1 MPPVITLLKDAVPP
15 EQIVMP
21 APPTATVGSAATV
34 RVAVGNETQPL
45 EVCVNVKV
53 AVPAPTAVMAPALV
67 MVATAVLLDA
77 QVPPV
82 VGVMVAV
89 PPTQIFVELKVPMV
103 GRGVIDKVIELLACG
118 QPELLFVL

>member
-1 MPPVITLLKDAVPP
+1 MKH
-15 EQIVMP
+15 
-21 APPTATVGSAATV
+21 SHWKF
-34 RVAVGNETQPL
+34 
-45 EVCVNVKV
+45 VNVKV
-53 AVPAPTAVMAPALV
+53 AEPAPTAVMAPALV

-103 GRGVIDKVIELLACG
+103 DEVSLTR
-118 QPELLFVL
+118 